1 MLMLSLLLFD
11 PLVSGHGKP
20 LCLAAAALP
29 GSPASSSFPWA
40 GDDGRRRPPYYV
52 RVSFSSFFQTH
63 THISLLILFSLCVS
77 IAFPPRHRANLL
89 IIIEE
94 IQSAN
99 AANGHNRKEKWWR
112 RRRRV
117 SSQTETYRKKNKTNK
132 KRYKV
137 ATTTDTRYSR
147 RIKSSQL
154 DLWLPLPPYIIRIMD
169 LTNYLFLPICV
180 YLRRW
185 IILLLFYLVAAIFVS
200 HP

>member
-52 RVSFSSFFQTH
+52 RVSFSSFSQTHTH

-117 SSQTETYRKKNKTNK
+117 SSQTETYRKKQKKQNKNG
-132 KRYKV
+132 
-137 ATTTDTRYSR
+137 
-147 RIKSSQL
+147 IKSLQQQ
-154 DLWLPLPPYIIRIMD
+154 IRGIVD
-169 LTNYLFLPICV
+169 E
-180 YLRRW
+180 
-185 IILLLFYLVAAIFVS
+185 
-200 HP
+200 